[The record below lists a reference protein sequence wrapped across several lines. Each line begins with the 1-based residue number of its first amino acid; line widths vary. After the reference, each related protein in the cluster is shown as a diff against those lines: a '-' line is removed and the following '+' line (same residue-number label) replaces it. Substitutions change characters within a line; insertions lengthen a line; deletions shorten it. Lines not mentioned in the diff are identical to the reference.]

1 MIMSQYQRHMNL
13 PTILIRLPNIF
24 SETLNRTYHNLSM

>member
-1 MIMSQYQRHMNL
+1 MMSQYQRQMNL

-24 SETLNRTYHNLSM
+24 SETLNKNYHNMST